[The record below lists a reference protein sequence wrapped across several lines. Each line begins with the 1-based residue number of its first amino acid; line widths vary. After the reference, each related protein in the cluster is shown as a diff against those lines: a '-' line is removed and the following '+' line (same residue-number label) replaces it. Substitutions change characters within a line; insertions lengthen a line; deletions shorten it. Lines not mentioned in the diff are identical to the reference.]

1 MVGSWGHVLSREQ
14 DVCHCLSMPYLD
26 LDIPEQR
33 DAQKQEAENKGKKC
47 VENCR
52 HPPTMPLTNLVTL
65 AVVTH

>member
-33 DAQKQEAENKGKKC
+33 DAQKQEAENKVNRKSSYKQ
-47 VENCR
+47 R
-52 HPPTMPLTNLVTL
+52 TQH
-65 AVVTH
+65 